1 MNIKKVNFG
10 AIRARFWPVV
20 AQFDENL
27 GPTPELTKM
36 VDSLYGITQS
46 YKKSQETVKQFWT
59 YIQFS
64 EIQPFLAKKGLK
76 LGQFL

>member
-1 MNIKKVNFG
+1 MEI
-10 AIRARFWPVV
+10 W
-20 AQFDENL
+20 AQHL
-27 GPTPELTKM
+27 KLTKM

-46 YKKSQETVKQFWT
+46 YKKSQETVKQFW
-59 YIQFS
+59 IQFS